1 MSTPP
6 ETNSQLLQV
15 RDLQVSIEV
24 DAGVIHAVRG
34 VSFEMARGETV
45 GIVGESACG
54 KSLTALSLMGLTR
67 DIPGAK
73 VSGSVLFTPKKGQA
87 NTAVDVVK
95 AGGAELRRIRGNEIG
110 IVFQD
115 PISSLNPVF
124 TIGFQI
130 MEPLMLHRGMSRD
143 DASLEAKRLLR
154 MVGIAEA
161 DQRASHF
168 PHQLSGGMRQRVM
181 IAIALSCQPSLLIAD
196 EPTTALDVTVQAQI
210 LSLLLDLR
218 DELGTAI
225 ILITHDLAI
234 VAGTCERVLVMYAG
248 RIVEATDVRSF
259 FSAPRHPYSRAL
271 IESLPRADRKKEL
284 VPIAGQPPDLLI
296 APAGCAFAERCPRAD
311 ETCQRVDPRL
321 EPMGHSMAACHH
333 PWD

>member
-1 MSTPP
+1 MSTQP
-6 ETNSQLLQV
+6 ETNRRLLQV
-15 RDLQVSIEV
+15 RDLQVDIEV

-34 VSFEMARGETV
+34 VSFEMERGETV

-73 VSGSVLFTPKKGQA
+73 VGGSVQFAPQKGQPG
-87 NTAVDVVK
+87 TVMDVVK
-95 AGGAELRRIRGNEIG
+95 AGTADLRRIRGNEIG
-110 IVFQD
+110 MVFQD

-130 MEPLMLHRGMSRD
+130 MEPLMLHRRMSRD
-143 DASLEAKRLLR
+143 EASEEAKRLLR
-154 MVGIAEA
+154 VVGIAEA

-218 DELGTAI
+218 NELGTAI

-234 VAGTCERVLVMYAG
+234 IAGTCERVLVMYAG
-248 RIVEATDVRSF
+248 RIVEATSVRSF

-271 IESLPRADRKKEL
+271 IESLPRADRKKDL
-284 VPIAGQPPDLLI
+284 VPIAGQPPDLLT
-296 APAGCAFAERCPRAD
+296 APTGCAFAERCPRAD
-311 ETCQRVDPRL
+311 ETCLRVDPML
-321 EPMGHSMAACHH
+321 EQMGDSMAACHH
-333 PWD
+333 PWV

>member
-1 MSTPP
+1 MSTLP
-6 ETNSQLLQV
+6 EVNNRLLEVQ
-15 RDLQVSIEV
+15 DLQVDIEV

-34 VSFEMARGETV
+34 VGFRMDRGEAL

-54 KSLTALSLMGLTR
+54 KSLTAVSLLGLTR
-67 DIPGAK
+67 DIPGAR
-73 VSGSVLFTPKKGQA
+73 VGGHVFFAPQKGEA
-87 NTAVDVVK
+87 DRVVDVVR
-95 AGGAELRRIRGNEIG
+95 AGRAELRRIRGNEIG

-124 TIGFQI
+124 TVGYQI
-130 MEPLMLHRGMSRD
+130 MEPLMLHRQMTR
-143 DASLEAKRLLR
+143 AEAAEEAKRLLR

-210 LSLLLDLR
+210 LSLLLQLR

-248 RIVEATDVRSF
+248 RIVEATDVHTF
-259 FSAPRHPYSRAL
+259 FTAPKHPYSRAL
-271 IESLPRADRKKEL
+271 IESIPRADRKKDL
-284 VPIAGQPPDLLI
+284 IPIAGQPPDLLI

-311 ETCQRVDPRL
+311 GVCLETDPKL
-321 EPMGHSMAACHH
+321 TEMGGSLAACHH
-333 PWD
+333 PWV